1 MSWNN
6 NQNYN
11 NQGYGYPSQQR
22 PGHGNNGYNN
32 GNSPEVSPV
41 YASHGPDSR
50 SSPPQFGFA
59 ILGSGTSNP
68 PVIFGN
74 HGHTGTDD
82 TREIT
87 GVTVMVE
94 IDGVRFCG
102 YCGARKPQN
111 YCTNCG
117 NKVGKFIY
125 KTPEKAPTSLKK
137 N

>member
-32 GNSPEVSPV
+32 GNSPARSPV

-68 PVIFGN
+68 QFVPVIFGN
-74 HGHTGTDD
+74 HGHTGH
-82 TREIT
+82 T
-87 GVTVMVE
+87 GHQGNHGHSHGGNH
-94 IDGVRFCG
+94 GVRFCG

-117 NKVGKFIY
+117 NK
-125 KTPEKAPTSLKK
+125 
-137 N
+137 